1 MKGDR
6 GSEES
11 ASSLRGG
18 HGAQQCWRPYTCLAR
33 EIVVW
38 ITTKAGWK
46 PAHYTVALQRE
57 SLCAIS

>member
-11 ASSLRGG
+11 ASSLRGADMG
-18 HGAQQCWRPYTCLAR
+18 RSSAAPVHLLAR

-38 ITTKAGWK
+38 ITTKGGLK
-46 PAHYTVALQRE
+46 PAPTQSRTRSRAR
-57 SLCAIS
+57 S